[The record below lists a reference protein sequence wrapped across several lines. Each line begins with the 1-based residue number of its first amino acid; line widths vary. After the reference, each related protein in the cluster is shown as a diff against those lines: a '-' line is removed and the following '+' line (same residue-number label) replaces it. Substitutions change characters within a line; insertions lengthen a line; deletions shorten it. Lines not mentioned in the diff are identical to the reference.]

1 MDKKE
6 LKEVKQNFLIQLYD
20 YRCHEE
26 QIVAA
31 IKNLK
36 EDIETLQKIRVF
48 SDINIKD
55 VTNMLSNKFTM
66 TVSFFKKKDID
77 FIFFEDYDAG
87 SLYPSNFFSGII
99 LRHFICEML
108 EIEKVLAKF
117 SRIVRT
123 IIFKEMEL
131 STRIP
136 CKMKFLLKSIP
147 LHDGNEVVLG
157 LIDDGYECYRE
168 LTSLLDAYYREDISD
183 NYIKIVD
190 NKIKSQLSQSRSFMG
205 FTYNIPL
212 FYQIDVDFL
221 RVTNREDLIPE
232 LRETYLKQLE
242 EHNFYKGLIDSD
254 ITYKF
259 FTKRKTSELDLDPYL
274 YVSASELALAVFT
287 DYISDM
293 ESPDTVGPE
302 ISPSDDFARA
312 TAVLNYNLD
321 ELKNILSGNKK
332 RK

>member
-212 FYQIDVDFL
+212 FYQ
-221 RVTNREDLIPE
+221 
-232 LRETYLKQLE
+232 
-242 EHNFYKGLIDSD
+242 S
-254 ITYKF
+254 
-259 FTKRKTSELDLDPYL
+259 
-274 YVSASELALAVFT
+274 
-287 DYISDM
+287 
-293 ESPDTVGPE
+293 
-302 ISPSDDFARA
+302 
-312 TAVLNYNLD
+312 
-321 ELKNILSGNKK
+321 NK
-332 RK
+332 